1 MKDILAIISIL
12 GFIIVSVLAFLAA
25 KFGVEWAKAMM
36 DTVLPM
42 IVQCWI
48 INFTTVMNFHYGTS
62 AGSQRKTDII
72 AQMEKPIDLT
82 NVVK

>member
-1 MKDILAIISIL
+1 MKDVLAIISIT

-25 KFGVEWAKAMM
+25 KFGIDWAKAMM

-48 INFTTVMNFHYGTS
+48 INFTTVVNFHYGS
-62 AGSQRKTDII
+62 SSSSQAKSELIETL
-72 AQMEKPIDLT
+72 AK
-82 NVVK
+82 KA